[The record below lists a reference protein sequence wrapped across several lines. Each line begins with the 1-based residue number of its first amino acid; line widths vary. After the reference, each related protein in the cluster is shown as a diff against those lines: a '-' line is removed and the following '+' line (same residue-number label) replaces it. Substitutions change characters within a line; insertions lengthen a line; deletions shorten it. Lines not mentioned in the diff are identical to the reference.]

1 MLGSLGLLK
10 QLSALAKAPKGSAA
24 DLAKRA
30 ARLPPDAKMQ
40 FKKIRAAEQAKI
52 DAVRA
57 SAQSE
62 YEKFLADFGLP
73 PRPDYRKEHEV
84 ISAFVFGR
92 SASGAGMET
101 DGGVLTVNGRTVASR
116 DSSSSRFLKVCP
128 GSFGSDKASRRAANA
143 ALDIL
148 GAGIRVDDIGDH
160 AFLRAKRGAGH
171 IVSEQVCY
179 MVEANNRVR
188 QAAAKAF
195 FAPEAS
201 GPQRQFT
208 RAELE
213 LVEAGGAPAPKGR
226 RGSKSG
232 RKLTKAE
239 KKAQANL
246 KKALKKKFDA
256 KKAEAEKFYE
266 DAPIITNPG
275 RQGAVDGL
283 RRRRRRSRR

>member
-73 PRPDYRKEHEV
+73 PRPDYRKEREV

-128 GSFGSDKASRRAANA
+128 GAFGSDKASRRAANA

-148 GAGIRVDDIGDH
+148 GAGIRVDDIG
-160 AFLRAKRGAGH
+160 
-171 IVSEQVCY
+171 
-179 MVEANNRVR
+179 
-188 QAAAKAF
+188 AKAF
-195 FAPEAS
+195 FAPEAA

-213 LVEAGGAPAPKGR
+213 LVEAGVVAPAPKGR

-239 KKAQANL
+239 KKAQADL
-246 KKALKKKFDA
+246 RKALKKKFDA

-275 RQGAVDGL
+275 RQGAVDGM

>member
-1 MLGSLGLLK
+1 MFGSLGLLK

-73 PRPDYRKEHEV
+73 PRPDYKKEHEV

-92 SASGAGMET
+92 TASGAGMET

-116 DSSSSRFLKVCP
+116 DGASSRFLKVCP
-128 GSFGSDKASRRAANA
+128 GAFGADKASRRAANA

-148 GAGIRVDDIGDH
+148 GAGVRVDDIGDH
-160 AFLRAKRGAGH
+160 AFLRAKRGPGH
-171 IVSEQVCY
+171 VVSEQVCY

-201 GPQRQFT
+201 GPQRQYS

-213 LVEAGGAPAPKGR
+213 LVESGVVAPAKGR

-239 KKAQANL
+239 KRAQARL
-246 KKALKKKFDA
+246 KKMLKGKFDA
-256 KKAEAEKFYE
+256 KAIEAARVYE

-275 RQGAVDGL
+275 RVDGL
-283 RRRRRRSRR
+283 RRRRRHSRR

>member
-30 ARLPPDAKMQ
+30 ARLPPDAKMR
-40 FKKIRAAEQAKI
+40 FKQIRAAEQAKI

-73 PRPDYRKEHEV
+73 PRPDYRKEREV

-128 GSFGSDKASRRAANA
+128 GAFGADKASRRAANA

-148 GAGIRVDDIGDH
+148 GAGIRVDDIGDY

-179 MVEANNRVR
+179 RVEANNRVR

-195 FAPEAS
+195 FDPEAS
-201 GPQRQFT
+201 GPQRQFS

-213 LVEAGGAPAPKGR
+213 LVEAGVVPAPKSR
-226 RGSKSG
+226 QAKSG
-232 RKLTKAE
+232 KKLTKAE